1 MASRMERY
9 YKQGNTRLKRSERN
23 QELYRDIY
31 DSASYSNIEGIATI
45 EKSNEID
52 ITKVKKML
60 KNREEYKR
68 QKEVSRLIKK
78 EPEVK
83 VKTVQTL
90 SLDNDKNYDIR
101 DILDKAKVNKKSDDK
116 YHSIDNTSYDILKK
130 LKEKKEL
137 FKDEPDEDE
146 LRELIDTITGNTAIN
161 QLNDKELSLDLL
173 DDLKSNNDDTV
184 IKDNSAIKNILEEA
198 KKEEMRKKEDTTTS
212 ELDKSFFTSSLN
224 FGKDDFEKI
233 ASLTSNLKKNNVLLK
248 LLVLV
253 VLIAVTAGIIF
264 LVYNFIK

>member
-1 MASRMERY
+1 MI
-9 YKQGNTRLKRSERN
+9 L
-23 QELYRDIY
+23 
-31 DSASYSNIEGIATI
+31 
-45 EKSNEID
+45 
-52 ITKVKKML
+52 
-60 KNREEYKR
+60 
-68 QKEVSRLIKK
+68 
-78 EPEVK
+78 
-83 VKTVQTL
+83 
-90 SLDNDKNYDIR
+90 

-224 FGKDDFEKI
+224 FGEDDFEKI

-264 LVYNFIK
+264 LVYSFIK

>member
-83 VKTVQTL
+83 VKPVQTL

-101 DILDKAKVNKKSDDK
+101 DILD
-116 YHSIDNTSYDILKK
+116 
-130 LKEKKEL
+130 
-137 FKDEPDEDE
+137 
-146 LRELIDTITGNTAIN
+146 
-161 QLNDKELSLDLL
+161 
-173 DDLKSNNDDTV
+173 
-184 IKDNSAIKNILEEA
+184 
-198 KKEEMRKKEDTTTS
+198 
-212 ELDKSFFTSSLN
+212 
-224 FGKDDFEKI
+224 
-233 ASLTSNLKKNNVLLK
+233 
-248 LLVLV
+248 
-253 VLIAVTAGIIF
+253 
-264 LVYNFIK
+264 

>member
-1 MASRMERY
+1 MF
-9 YKQGNTRLKRSERN
+9 K
-23 QELYRDIY
+23 
-31 DSASYSNIEGIATI
+31 IA
-45 EKSNEID
+45 
-52 ITKVKKML
+52 
-60 KNREEYKR
+60 
-68 QKEVSRLIKK
+68 
-78 EPEVK
+78 
-83 VKTVQTL
+83 
-90 SLDNDKNYDIR
+90 
-101 DILDKAKVNKKSDDK
+101 
-116 YHSIDNTSYDILKK
+116 
-130 LKEKKEL
+130 
-137 FKDEPDEDE
+137 KDEPDEDE

-198 KKEEMRKKEDTTTS
+198 KKEEMRKKEDTTS

-224 FGKDDFEKI
+224 FGEDDFEKI

>member
-83 VKTVQTL
+83 VKPVQTL

-173 DDLKSNNDDTV
+173 DDLKS
-184 IKDNSAIKNILEEA
+184 
-198 KKEEMRKKEDTTTS
+198 
-212 ELDKSFFTSSLN
+212 
-224 FGKDDFEKI
+224 
-233 ASLTSNLKKNNVLLK
+233 
-248 LLVLV
+248 
-253 VLIAVTAGIIF
+253 
-264 LVYNFIK
+264 